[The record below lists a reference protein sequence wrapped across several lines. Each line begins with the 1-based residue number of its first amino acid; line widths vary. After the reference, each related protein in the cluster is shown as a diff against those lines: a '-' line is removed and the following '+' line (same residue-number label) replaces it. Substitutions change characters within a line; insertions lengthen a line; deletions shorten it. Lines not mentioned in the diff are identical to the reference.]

1 MCKKARYGL
10 IIINL
15 SSWHRNYDVYGVFE
29 RFRRIEKCWK
39 NKGGN
44 RVKSYNGACD
54 YVVVKKYVCSFNTFS
69 FSLRLWLIDGRP
81 FSISHEKSNPWF
93 EKGQNVEHVVYDKQ
107 MEWNKVKMDETWNE
121 PTLFILFCG
130 SHVL

>member
-1 MCKKARYGL
+1 MMYMVYLNGYAGL
-10 IIINL
+10 K
-15 SSWHRNYDVYGVFE
+15 
-29 RFRRIEKCWK
+29 KCWK

-107 MEWNKVKMDETWNE
+107 MEWNKVKMDEAWNE